1 MGSGYDQ
8 TSEPAGRAAAGS
20 GPSACRG
27 ETGLRKRL
35 PLLARRLHKWIALVV
50 GVQALVWT
58 LSGFYMVAI
67 DLDFIHGDHLVR
79 EEAPR
84 SLDPAELSDPLMA
97 ARAVPGATGVRLQRV
112 HGRDVYVAAGPQGDV
127 ALDARTLD
135 RLPRPTEA
143 DIRRIAR
150 ERFNGPEPIV
160 GAELLDEVPFEIRG
174 RRAPLWRVQFE
185 GWNEPTLYFSAS
197 TGELLTRRHRL
208 WRVFDFLFGLHIMDY
223 SEREDP
229 NNLLLRVFSWGAL
242 TLMLTGAWLL
252 LYSFARRRRRRSP
265 A

>member
-1 MGSGYDQ
+1 M
-8 TSEPAGRAAAGS
+8 RN
-20 GPSACRG
+20 
-27 ETGLRKRL
+27 RL

-67 DLDFIHGDHLVR
+67 DLDFIHGDHLIV

-84 SLDPAELSDPLMA
+84 SLDPAVLGDPVVA
-97 ARAVPGATGVRLQRV
+97 ARAVPGATGVRLHRV
-112 HGRDVYVAAGPQGDV
+112 HGRDVYIAASPGGDV
-127 ALDARTLD
+127 VLDALSLD
-135 RLPRPTEA
+135 RVAQPTEA

-150 ERFNGPEPIV
+150 ERFNGPEEIV
-160 GAELLDEVPFEIRG
+160 GVELLDEVPFEIRG
-174 RRAPLWRVQFE
+174 RKAPLWRVRFE

-197 TGELLTRRHRL
+197 TGDLLTRRHRL

-229 NNLLLRVFSWGAL
+229 NNLLLRVSSWTAL

-252 LYSFARRRRRRSP
+252 LYSFARRKRRRG
-265 A
+265 AA

>member
-1 MGSGYDQ
+1 MRMIQDGDAPPQRLSDDRRS
-8 TSEPAGRAAAGS
+8 TSAGAGK
-20 GPSACRG
+20 
-27 ETGLRKRL
+27 RKSSNRL

-50 GVQALVWT
+50 GVQAMVWT

-84 SLDPAELSDPLMA
+84 SLDPAALSDPLIA

-112 HGRDVYVAAGPQGDV
+112 DGRDVFVAASPQGDV
-127 ALDARTLD
+127 ALDARSLE
-135 RLPRPTEA
+135 RLPGPTEA
-143 DIRRIAR
+143 DVRRIAR

-160 GAELLDEVPFEIRG
+160 AIELLNEVPFEIRG
-174 RRAPLWRVQFE
+174 RKAPLWRVQFE
-185 GWNEPTLYFSAS
+185 GWNKPTLYFSAS
-197 TGELLTRRHRL
+197 TGELLTRRHQL

-229 NNLLLRVFSWGAL
+229 NNLLLRVTSWAAL

-252 LYSFARRRRRRSP
+252 LYSFGRRKRRRSV

>member
-1 MGSGYDQ
+1 
-8 TSEPAGRAAAGS
+8 
-20 GPSACRG
+20 
-27 ETGLRKRL
+27 LRKRL

-67 DLDFIHGDHLVR
+67 DLDFIHGDHLIR
-79 EEAPR
+79 EEALNPFDVAA
-84 SLDPAELSDPLMA
+84 LGDPLMA
-97 ARAVPGATGVRLQRV
+97 ARGVPGATGVRLHRV
-112 HGRDVYVAAGPQGDV
+112 LGREIYVAAAPQGEV
-127 ALDARTLD
+127 ALDARSLEPV
-135 RLPRPTEA
+135 PRPTEA
-143 DIRRIAR
+143 DIRRTAR
-150 ERFNGPEPIV
+150 ERFNGAEPIV
-160 GAELLDEVPFEIRG
+160 AIELLDEVPFEIRG
-174 RRAPLWRVQFE
+174 RKAPLWSVRFE
-185 GWNEPTLYFSAS
+185 GWNQPTLYFSAS

-229 NNLLLRVFSWGAL
+229 NNLLLRVASWTAL

-252 LYSFARRRRRRSP
+252 LYSFARRKRRRSV